1 MNLFELFVKIGAKDE
16 ASGAISKISH
26 SLGNGLKTAAKVGLS
41 AVGTAMAG
49 ITALTTAAVKNYA
62 EYEQLVGGVETLFED
77 LSVDV
82 EENASKAFK
91 TAGLSAN
98 EYMETAMS
106 FAASLNQSL
115 VKTEGNIARSAEITD
130 RTIIDMAD
138 NANKMGTDIE
148 MIQNAYQ
155 GFAKQNYTM
164 LDNLKLGYGGTKTE
178 MERLIKDANRVKKAN
193 GQMADL
199 SIDSF
204 ADITEAIHIMQEE
217 MGISGTTSEEAS
229 STISGSISSM
239 KSAWSNLVTGIADEN
254 ADFEVL
260 VDNFVE
266 TLVGDRQGN
275 GGVINNIIPR
285 VEIAM
290 QGAGKMIEE
299 LMPIIID
306 TVPQIVTEWLPK
318 ILESGISIV
327 SSIYDGIKENHG
339 AIIDGAM
346 ETVWTLIDTITDPE
360 TLADV
365 LETGVKIIGEIARGF
380 ADHIPDLIEKVP
392 DLIEAIAN
400 KIPELAEDLWDI
412 GKDIVSGI
420 WEGMIKGWN
429 KVVEKWP
436 SLVDSLAN
444 AGNYMATGNV
454 EYLVNGS
461 HAGGLRSVPFD
472 GYIAELHQGERVL
485 TREEANDYNRGEKP
499 QINIYQTIQS
509 KPMTAADLMMQ
520 ARYQAEQ
527 AVFLSV

>member
-1 MNLFELFVKIGAKDE
+1 MNLFELFVKIGVKDE

-26 SLGNGLKTAAKVGLS
+26 SLGNGLKTAAKVGTA

-49 ITALTTAAVKNYA
+49 IAALTTAAVKNYA
-62 EYEQLVGGVETLFED
+62 EYEQLIGGVETLFKESSD
-77 LSVDV
+77 QVQ
-82 EENASKAFK
+82 EYANRAYQ

-98 EYMETAMS
+98 QYMETVTS
-106 FAASLNQSL
+106 FSASLLQSL
-115 VKTEGNIARSAEITD
+115 DGDTRKAADYAD
-130 RTIIDMAD
+130 RAIIDMAD
-138 NANKMGTDIE
+138 NANKMGTDIG

-164 LDNLKLGYGGTKTE
+164 LDNLKLGYGGTKKE
-178 MERLIKDANRVKKAN
+178 MERLIKDANKVKKAN

-204 ADITEAIHIMQEE
+204 ADVTEAIHIMQEE
-217 MGISGTTSEEAS
+217 MGISGTTAQEAS

-239 KSAWSNLVTGIADEN
+239 KSAWNNLVTGIADEN

-260 VDNFVE
+260 VSNFVE
-266 TLVGDRQGN
+266 TLVGDGQGN
-275 GGVINNIIPR
+275 GGVINNIVPR

-299 LMPIIID
+299 LMPVIID
-306 TVPQIVTEWLPK
+306 TVPQIVTEWLPI
-318 ILESGISIV
+318 ILDSGISV
-327 SSIYDGIKENHG
+327 VGAIYDGIKENHG

-365 LETGVKIIGEIARGF
+365 LATGVEIIGEIASGF
-380 ADHIPDLIEKVP
+380 ADGIPMVIEKVP
-392 DLIEAIAN
+392 DLVEAIAN
-400 KIPELAEDLWDI
+400 KIPDLSEELWDI
-412 GKDIVSGI
+412 GSDIVSGI
-420 WEGMIKGWN
+420 WEGVIGAWN
-429 KVVEKWP
+429 KVNEKWP
-436 SLVDSLAN
+436 DLVDSLAN
-444 AGNYMATGNV
+444 TSNYLSTGNT
-454 EYLVNGS
+454 EFLVNGS

-485 TREEANDYNRGEKP
+485 TREEANDYNRGEKS

-509 KPMTAADLMMQ
+509 KPMTAADAMQQ